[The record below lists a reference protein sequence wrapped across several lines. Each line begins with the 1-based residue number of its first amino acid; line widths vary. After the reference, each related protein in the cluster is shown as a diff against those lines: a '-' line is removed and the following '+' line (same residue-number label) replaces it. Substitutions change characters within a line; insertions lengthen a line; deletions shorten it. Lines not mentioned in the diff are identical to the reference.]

1 MNVLKGLYI
10 WTLVSLLILSGC
22 LGGGIIDD
30 GEGQAVPED
39 GDTTG
44 GSGDSGSGTT
54 TGSTTV
60 VNNYHN
66 NTTIIHEHYYT
77 NNTVVEDSG
86 VSVLHSNIED
96 GNGWTN
102 LTTGTNQVVQI
113 LDVWTFEM
121 FAGPAGYDSMEFKG
135 NEGWVDI
142 VCDSMELTINSLGV
156 NGNGNGFTQG
166 GFYLPTD
173 GNSCTYTFGANSF
186 TIGVSVI
193 YKIHNLV

>member
-1 MNVLKGLYI
+1 MNVLKGLYV
-10 WTLVSLLILSGC
+10 WTLVSLLILAGC
-22 LGGGIIDD
+22 LGGGVIDE
-30 GEGQAVPED
+30 GEGQSVPED

-44 GSGDSGSGTT
+44 GSEDSESGTT

-86 VSVLHSNIED
+86 VSILHSNLD

-121 FAGPAGYDSMEFKG
+121 FAGTVGYDSMEFKG